1 VIFRGFAVVVVLMVA
16 GCSSVAPK
24 HAAVESEGQIKW
36 RQHHAQVAS
45 LDQWD
50 ISGRIGV
57 RTADTGGSANLR
69 WRLDNGRD
77 QIDLFGPFGGGRIR
91 LDIDPDGARLRDGEG
106 KEFFAATASQ
116 ALFNATGWHV
126 PLEVLG
132 YWVRGVPAP
141 GEHDI
146 DSIDIDEAGRLTFL
160 KQQGWEITFREYA
173 PHQNFLLPRKIRLSA
188 SNETIEKLTA
198 HEEIS
203 GNLLVVKLFIE
214 GWAPASSVTE
224 VDQ

>member
-1 VIFRGFAVVVVLMVA
+1 MTVRGLAVVVAVLMVT
-16 GCSSVAPK
+16 GCASVVPK
-24 HAAVESEGQIKW
+24 PAAVESEAQIKW

-69 WRLDNGRD
+69 WKLDNGRD

-106 KEFFAATASQ
+106 EEFFAATASQ

-126 PLEVLG
+126 PLEVLA

-146 DSIDIDEAGRLTFL
+146 EIDAAGRLTFL
-160 KQQGWEITFREYA
+160 NQQGWEITFREYA
-173 PHQNFLLPRKIRLSA
+173 PHQEVLLPRKIRLSA
-188 SNETIEKLTA
+188 SKETIGDLTA
-198 HEEIS
+198 REQMS
-203 GNLLVVKLFIE
+203 GDLLVVKLFIE
-214 GWAPASSVTE
+214 QWAPVPSATE
-224 VDQ
+224 MDQ

>member
-1 VIFRGFAVVVVLMVA
+1 MTARGLVVVVVALMIS
-16 GCSSVAPK
+16 GCASVATK
-24 HAAVESEGQIKW
+24 HPVVESEAQIKW
-36 RQHHAQVAS
+36 HQHHTQVAK

-69 WRLDNGRD
+69 WKFDNDID

-106 KEFFAATASQ
+106 AEFFAATASQ
-116 ALFNATGWHV
+116 VLLDATGWHV

-141 GEHDI
+141 GEHDLEI
-146 DSIDIDEAGRLTFL
+146 DDAGRLTFL
-160 KQQGWEITFREYA
+160 NQQGWEITFREYA
-173 PHQNFLLPRKIRLSA
+173 LHQEVLLPRKIRLSA
-188 SNETIEKLTA
+188 SEKTIDELTA
-198 HEEIS
+198 REQMS
-203 GNLLVVKLFIE
+203 GDLLVVKLFIE
-214 GWAPASSVTE
+214 QWASVSGTKE
-224 VDQ
+224 IDQ

>member
-1 VIFRGFAVVVVLMVA
+1 MTVRGLAVVVAVLMVT
-16 GCSSVAPK
+16 GCASVAPK
-24 HAAVESEGQIKW
+24 PAAVESEAQIKW
-36 RQHHAQVAS
+36 RQHHTQVAS

-57 RTADTGGSANLR
+57 RTADTGGSTNLR
-69 WRLDNGRD
+69 WKLDNGRD

-91 LDIDPDGARLRDGEG
+91 LDIDLDGARLRDGEG
-106 KEFFAATASQ
+106 EEFFAATASQ

-146 DSIDIDEAGRLTFL
+146 EIDDAGRLTIL
-160 KQQGWEITFREYA
+160 NQQGWEITFREYA
-173 PHQNFLLPRKIRLSA
+173 PHQEVLLPRKIRLSA
-188 SNETIEKLTA
+188 SKETIGDLTA
-198 HEEIS
+198 REQMS
-203 GNLLVVKLFIE
+203 GDLLVVKLFIE
-214 GWAPASSVTE
+214 QWAPVPSATE
-224 VDQ
+224 MDQ